1 MIHACHMPKQ
11 HEYVKLFPN
20 MLAPRF
26 PSWQCHLL
34 SFHMFLLFLTSM
46 MGVRRGDGRG
56 GDGRDQARE
65 QQEQERNCPHG
76 DYWRRLHVRGRSNTD
91 RFHPYSPTTAWTVC
105 CFTLIPSVS
114 ELNKIVKDSV
124 RLQRTAFV
132 PMRTDQPVPTL

>member
-1 MIHACHMPKQ
+1 MIAMIAKVAIFYLRYFSYPFRSRFMRVTCQSNPLNK
-11 HEYVKLFPN
+11 YVKLFPN

-26 PSWQCHLL
+26 STWRCRLL

-91 RFHPYSPTTAWTVC
+91 RFHPSSPIYRVDCLLLHFDTVC
-105 CFTLIPSVS
+105 I
-114 ELNKIVKDSV
+114 
-124 RLQRTAFV
+124 
-132 PMRTDQPVPTL
+132 